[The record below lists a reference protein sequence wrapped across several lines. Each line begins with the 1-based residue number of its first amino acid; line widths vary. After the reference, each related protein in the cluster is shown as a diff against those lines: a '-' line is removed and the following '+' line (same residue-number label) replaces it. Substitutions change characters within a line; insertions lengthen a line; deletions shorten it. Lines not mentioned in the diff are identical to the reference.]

1 MPPADEEIETIPEPV
16 RSVIRKISFDKHAV
30 DLVAEALGEVASLAP
45 FRLPGGAVF
54 QITVHARDGVPA
66 TMLTLWPSLRR
77 VDAISPS
84 STVVFTN
91 VQTVDLVG
99 EIEVQFRRGNQDY
112 LIVAR
117 GGKVIVR
124 A

>member
-1 MPPADEEIETIPEPV
+1 MDDQPSIRENPITSLRFDEQAIEP
-16 RSVIRKISFDKHAV
+16 ISA
-30 DLVAEALGEVASLAP
+30 ALGAPASDAP
-45 FRLPGGAVF
+45 FRLPGSVVYQLTIENALGL
-54 QITVHARDGVPA
+54 PA
-66 TMLTLWPSLRR
+66 TLLTLWPGIRR

-84 STVVFTN
+84 STVVFTD

-99 EIEVQFRRGNQDY
+99 TVEVQFRRPNREM
-112 LIVAR
+112 LIIAR

>member
-1 MPPADEEIETIPEPV
+1 MDEPGTTPRNPITHHTFDDDVIEGI
-16 RSVIRKISFDKHAV
+16 A
-30 DLVAEALGEVASLAP
+30 AALGATVERAP
-45 FRLPGGAVF
+45 FQLPGSNIYQLTIENALGL
-54 QITVHARDGVPA
+54 PA
-66 TMLTLWPSLRR
+66 TMLTLWTGIHR

-84 STVVFTN
+84 STVVFTD
-91 VQTVDLVG
+91 VRTVDLVG
-99 EIEVQFRRGNQDY
+99 TVEVQFRRTNREL

>member
-1 MPPADEEIETIPEPV
+1 MDDQPPVPQNPITHLPFDARAVEP
-16 RSVIRKISFDKHAV
+16 IA
-30 DLVAEALGEVASLAP
+30 AALGGEISRAP
-45 FRLPGGAVF
+45 FQLPGS
-54 QITVHARDGVPA
+54 TVYQLTVENQHGLPA
-66 TMLTLWPSLRR
+66 TLLTLWPGLHR

-84 STVVFTN
+84 SAVVFTD
-91 VQTVDLVG
+91 VRTVDLVG
-99 EIEVQFRRGNQDY
+99 TVEVQFRRANREM

>member
-1 MPPADEEIETIPEPV
+1 MDDQPPPPRNPIVQRPFDENAVEP
-16 RSVIRKISFDKHAV
+16 I
-30 DLVAEALGEVASLAP
+30 AEALGATTSRAP
-45 FRLPGGAVF
+45 FQLPGS
-54 QITVHARDGVPA
+54 TVYQLTVENALGLPP
-66 TMLTLWPSLRR
+66 TLLTLWPGIAR

-84 STVVFTN
+84 STVVFTD
-91 VQTVDLVG
+91 VRTVDLVG
-99 EIEVQFRRGNQDY
+99 TVEVQFRRTNREM

>member
-1 MPPADEEIETIPEPV
+1 MDDQAPTPRNPITHLPFDD
-16 RSVIRKISFDKHAV
+16 RSVEPIAI
-30 DLVAEALGEVASLAP
+30 ALGAPVSRAS
-45 FRLPGGAVF
+45 FQLPGS
-54 QITVHARDGVPA
+54 TVYQLTVENALGLPA
-66 TMLTLWPSLRR
+66 TLLTLWPGIHRI
-77 VDAISPS
+77 DAISPS

-99 EIEVQFRRGNQDY
+99 TVEVQFRRTNQEM

>member
-1 MPPADEEIETIPEPV
+1 MDEQPPIQRNPITHLPFDDRAIEPISAALDAPV
-16 RSVIRKISFDKHAV
+16 SR
-30 DLVAEALGEVASLAP
+30 AP
-45 FRLPGGAVF
+45 FQLPGS
-54 QITVHARDGVPA
+54 TVYQLTVENTLGLPA
-66 TMLTLWPSLRR
+66 TLLTLWPGIHR

-99 EIEVQFRRGNQDY
+99 TVEVQFRRANREL
-112 LIVAR
+112 LIIAR
-117 GGKVIVR
+117 GGKVIAR

>member
-1 MPPADEEIETIPEPV
+1 MSEQTPTVRNPITHLMFDEQ
-16 RSVIRKISFDKHAV
+16 AV
-30 DLVAEALGEVASLAP
+30 DPIAAALDAERALAP
-45 FRLPGGAVF
+45 FQLPGS
-54 QITVHARDGVPA
+54 TVYQLTIANAHGLPA
-66 TMLTLWPSLRR
+66 TLLTLWPGIGR

-84 STVVFTN
+84 STVVFTD
-91 VQTVDLVG
+91 VRTVDLVG
-99 EIEVQFRRGNQDY
+99 TVEVQFRRSGREL

>member
-1 MPPADEEIETIPEPV
+1 M
-16 RSVIRKISFDKHAV
+16 DKHSAFPQNPITHLPFDDRAV
-30 DLVAEALGEVASLAP
+30 APISAALGAQVSRAA
-45 FRLPGGAVF
+45 FQLPGS
-54 QITVHARDGVPA
+54 TVYQLTVENALGLPA
-66 TMLTLWPSLRR
+66 TLLTLWPGIHR

-84 STVVFTN
+84 STVVFTD
-91 VQTVDLVG
+91 VRTVDLVG
-99 EIEVQFRRGNQDY
+99 TVEVQFRRSNREV

>member
-1 MPPADEEIETIPEPV
+1 MNEQSPV
-16 RSVIRKISFDKHAV
+16 PQNPITQLPFDDRSVEPISA
-30 DLVAEALGEVASLAP
+30 ALGAQASRAP
-45 FRLPGGAVF
+45 FQLPGS
-54 QITVHARDGVPA
+54 TVYQLTVGNALGLPA
-66 TMLTLWPSLRR
+66 TMLTLWPGIHR

-99 EIEVQFRRGNQDY
+99 TVEVQFRRTNQEV
-112 LIVAR
+112 LIIAR

>member
-1 MPPADEEIETIPEPV
+1 MDDQPPV
-16 RSVIRKISFDKHAV
+16 RENPITSLPFDDRAVEPISA
-30 DLVAEALGEVASLAP
+30 ALGAPISRAP
-45 FRLPGGAVF
+45 FQLPGS
-54 QITVHARDGVPA
+54 TVYQLTIENAHGLPG
-66 TMLTLWPSLRR
+66 TLLTLWPGIHR

-99 EIEVQFRRGNQDY
+99 TVEVQFRRSNREL
-112 LIVAR
+112 LIIAR

>member
-1 MPPADEEIETIPEPV
+1 MDDQPQVRENPITSLPFDDRAVEP
-16 RSVIRKISFDKHAV
+16 ISA
-30 DLVAEALGEVASLAP
+30 ALGAPISRAP
-45 FRLPGGAVF
+45 FQLPGS
-54 QITVHARDGVPA
+54 TVYQLTIENAQGLPA
-66 TMLTLWPSLRR
+66 TLLTLWPGIHR

-99 EIEVQFRRGNQDY
+99 TVEVQFRRSNREL
-112 LIVAR
+112 LIIAR

>member
-1 MPPADEEIETIPEPV
+1 MDQQLPLPANPITHHAFDG
-16 RSVIRKISFDKHAV
+16 RVIDSIA
-30 DLVAEALGEVASLAP
+30 AALGATVAPAP
-45 FRLPGGAVF
+45 FQLPGS
-54 QITVHARDGVPA
+54 TVYQLTIENAHGLPA
-66 TMLTLWPSLRR
+66 TLLTLWPGIQR

-84 STVVFTN
+84 STVVFTD
-91 VQTVDLVG
+91 VRTVDLVG
-99 EIEVQFRRGNQDY
+99 TVEVQFRRSNREL

>member
-1 MPPADEEIETIPEPV
+1 MDDQTPVPQNPIVRLPFDDRAVEP
-16 RSVIRKISFDKHAV
+16 ISA
-30 DLVAEALGEVASLAP
+30 ALGAGVSRAP
-45 FRLPGGAVF
+45 FQLPGS
-54 QITVHARDGVPA
+54 TVYQLTIENALGLPA
-66 TMLTLWPSLRR
+66 TLVTLWPGIHR

-84 STVVFTN
+84 STVVFTD

-99 EIEVQFRRGNQDY
+99 TVEVQFCRSNQEM
-112 LIVAR
+112 LIIAR